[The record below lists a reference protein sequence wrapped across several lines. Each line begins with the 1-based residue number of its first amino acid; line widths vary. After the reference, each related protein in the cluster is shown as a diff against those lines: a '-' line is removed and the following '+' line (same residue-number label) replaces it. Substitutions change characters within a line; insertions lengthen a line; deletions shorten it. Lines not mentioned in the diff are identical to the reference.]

1 MRFFLIGF
9 MGSGKSF
16 WGKRLASFTKI
27 PFIDLDYYIE
37 SKEDK
42 SIDAIFKLNG
52 EEFFRTIERTYLE
65 EIYANNKSCIIA
77 TGGGTPCF
85 NNTMEWMKKNGI
97 TIYLHSDID
106 NIIKRLLKNPHRR
119 PLLNNMPLDEIKPF
133 VEKLL
138 SKRESIY
145 KESQYLVD
153 VNQIDETK
161 FAQII
166 LNHV

>member
-1 MRFFLIGF
+1 
-9 MGSGKSF
+9 
-16 WGKRLASFTKI
+16 
-27 PFIDLDYYIE
+27 
-37 SKEDK
+37 
-42 SIDAIFKLNG
+42 
-52 EEFFRTIERTYLE
+52 
-65 EIYANNKSCIIA
+65 
-77 TGGGTPCF
+77 
-85 NNTMEWMKKNGI
+85 
-97 TIYLHSDID
+97 
-106 NIIKRLLKNPHRR
+106 
-119 PLLNNMPLDEIKPF
+119 MPLDEIKPF

>member
-1 MRFFLIGF
+1 
-9 MGSGKSF
+9 
-16 WGKRLASFTKI
+16 
-27 PFIDLDYYIE
+27 
-37 SKEDK
+37 
-42 SIDAIFKLNG
+42 
-52 EEFFRTIERTYLE
+52 
-65 EIYANNKSCIIA
+65 
-77 TGGGTPCF
+77 
-85 NNTMEWMKKNGI
+85 MKKNGI